1 MESKVNVLSNAEHE
15 LEVKLEYSEI
25 KNEVDEAYQK
35 EKKSIAMPGFRKG
48 KVPMAMLKKAYG
60 EAIEY
65 RASEDIANK
74 KFWDIVKEKDLK
86 PISMPSMTDL
96 DFQINDFLSFKVKYN
111 VLLTFLKLLDSDLI
125 Q

>member
-1 MESKVNVLSNAEHE
+1 METKVNVLSNTEHE

-25 KNEVDEAYQK
+25 KNEIEEAYKK
-35 EKKSIAMPGFRKG
+35 ERKSITMPGFRKG
-48 KVPMAMLKKAYG
+48 KVPMPMLKKVYG

-74 KFWDIVKEKDLK
+74 KFWDVVKEKDLK

-96 DFQINDFLSFKVKYN
+96 DFQIDDFLSFKVKYE
-111 VLLTFLKLLDSDLI
+111 VKASS
-125 Q
+125 